1 MGDYY
6 APSPPPPQPVPPA
19 ADDCATLPGLNL
31 KDLVDIDLGLDGV
44 AGGGVLPNAQLLR
57 LDVADSSVAIGNPLA
72 PECPDQQTGALIDV
86 NGSIL
91 PPGIFSQ
98 ASSTGD
104 LLHVAVD
111 DTTVKVGNPFA
122 SNSCGDTPALI
133 VINAQDLPLVVGSGP
148 NDDGGGTLLAGLLG
162 TGSGAAVSASGLLSG
177 LLGSSDTGGGEGGDC
192 GCGGVLQPV
201 LDLALDPLDGLL
213 A

>member
-31 KDLVDIDLGLDGV
+31 KDLVDIDLGLDG
-44 AGGGVLPNAQLLR
+44 GVLPNAQLLR
-57 LDVADSSVAIGNPLA
+57 LDVADSSIAIGNPLA

-91 PPGIFSQ
+91 PLGIFSQ

-122 SNSCGDTPALI
+122 SNSCGEDTPALI
-133 VINAQDLPLVVGSGP
+133 DINAQDLPLVVGSGP
-148 NDDGGGTLLAGLLG
+148 DDDGGGTLLAGLLG
-162 TGSGAAVSASGLLSG
+162 TGSGAGGLLSG